1 VPARAEPGPSDPE
14 TTAAAESERLVA
26 WLRLPVVGLLAA
38 GQHLDHPNP
47 APGAFTITVIAFAAW
62 SAALLAWVHRR
73 PPGERLGMVAA
84 GVDVV
89 AITALAALSGGP
101 YSQARLAYFVV
112 AVAVAF
118 RFRPSFTAIAGA
130 ATVAAYLG
138 QAFAHPAHARPEATR
153 FALIQAGYLG
163 WVATAAVL
171 LSFVLRRRTARS
183 IELAQERER
192 LMAEAMA
199 AEERERRALAEGLH
213 DTAIQNLLSARHDL
227 EEAAETL
234 DASALGRADRA
245 LADAVA
251 DLREAL
257 FELHPYVLEAAGLEA
272 ALSAVGNRAARRG
285 RFRLRLDAQPVA
297 RTRHEQLLLAA
308 ARELLSNVAKHADAR
323 HVRMSL
329 AEEDGYVVLAIRDDG
344 KGFDETTLSER
355 LAHGHI
361 GIASHKARVESVGG
375 RLMITSSTG
384 RGTTAEVRVPRVS

>member
-1 VPARAEPGPSDPE
+1 VPARAEPVPTDPE
-14 TTAAAESERLVA
+14 ATAAAESERLVA
-26 WLRLPVVGLLAA
+26 WLRLPAVGLLEA
-38 GQHLDHPNP
+38 GQHLGHPNP
-47 APGAFTITVIAFAAW
+47 APDAFTITIVAFAVW
-62 SAALLAWVHRR
+62 SAALLAWVHLR
-73 PPGERLGMVAA
+73 PAGERFGMIAA

-101 YSQARLAYFVV
+101 FSQARLAYFLVS
-112 AVAVAF
+112 VAVAF
-118 RFRPSFTAIAGA
+118 RFRPSVTAVAGA

-138 QAFAHPAHARPEATR
+138 QAFAHPARTRPEAVR
-153 FALIQAGYLG
+153 FALIQAGYLA

-183 IELAQERER
+183 VELARERER

-227 EEAAETL
+227 EEASETL
-234 DASALGRADRA
+234 DTPALARADRA
-245 LADAVA
+245 LGEAVT

-257 FELHPYVLEAAGLEA
+257 FELHPYVLDAAGLEA
-272 ALSAVGNRAARRG
+272 ALAAVGNRAARRG
-285 RFRLRLDAQPVA
+285 RFRLHLDAQSVS
-297 RTRHEQLLLAA
+297 RSRHEQLLLAA

-323 HVRMSL
+323 NVRMSL

-361 GIASHKARVESVGG
+361 GIASQRARVESVGG
-375 RLMITSSTG
+375 RFVIASSTG
-384 RGTTAEVRVPRVS
+384 HGTTAEVRVPRS